1 MSEGTNRNKRCSCG
15 SGKKFKNCCL
25 LNRKPRTTSITM
37 DMGKPVAI
45 DAVRVTPNGEV
56 ALFHKGQQIN
66 PVQAHLETSY
76 ERGKKA
82 KVLHKSEIPV
92 EKLKTDIHAS
102 FCNYD
107 LFYVIDTNTR
117 IVNNHKISIACVLLC
132 KFQPSGDMTLA
143 FFAPIHAFEFW
154 NIVDKPENIA
164 WREAI
169 MAIMANPDYK
179 KEFRTGILVDSDL
192 GDIPA
197 FNSRH
202 KPIIDDFYLPDNFEL
217 IYASA
222 DVGKEYFVNKLISE
236 CDKEANKI
244 FKIIETAPHDHP
256 SLVTVEDK
264 PFTHQR
270 VWNNS

>member
-1 MSEGTNRNKRCSCG
+1 
-15 SGKKFKNCCL
+15 
-25 LNRKPRTTSITM
+25 M